1 MSELSAASSASPEVE
16 NPESTHHTKDSDCTS
31 GDGEPCPDCG
41 GRSFHVEGC
50 AEMIE
55 AERTLAPESI
65 PPTPQQKTSAGLR
78 AMAAWYDQHPNAPT
92 PSVIELPVYGFD
104 ASPEQVRAIGTAK
117 KIFDAE
123 FIKLRVE
130 GDGFALRFVE
140 FRSKV
145 CTKKLVGTKTIPAS
159 KARTVTYAASPER
172 EEPVYEWDC
181 PESLLA
187 PDQE

>member
-1 MSELSAASSASPEVE
+1 MTELSAASSASPEVE
-16 NPESTHHTKDSDCTS
+16 NPESTHHTKDS
-31 GDGEPCPDCG
+31 
-41 GRSFHVEGC
+41 
-50 AEMIE
+50 
-55 AERTLAPESI
+55 ERTLAPESI

-78 AMAAWYDQHPNAPT
+78 AMAAWYDLHPNAPT

-123 FIKLRVE
+123 FIKLRVD
-130 GDGFALRFVE
+130 GDGFALRFVQY
-140 FRSKV
+140 RSKV
-145 CTKKLVGTKTIPAS
+145 CTKKLVGTKTIPA
-159 KARTVTYAASPER
+159 TPER